1 MELYNPTS
9 QSIDISGWSLV
20 PTASWK
26 TFEIPDNTVIEPK
39 SFLAFT
45 HVNFWFTDFGET
57 ITLVD
62 DIGDIIDETPLLVDR
77 DDDSNSWQR
86 ITDGFDT
93 DSDSNWELKRMSPK
107 SSNGFVTAPEGESFT
122 LTGETDQAIYNFG
135 QYVTIAGTVS
145 EKIFVEKP
153 FFTPEILKIS
163 IQGPNYFKNIAI
175 FPDRDLNFSTT
186 CLLYTS
192 PSPRDR
198 G

>member
-20 PTASWK
+20 PTSSWK
-26 TFEIPDNTVIEPK
+26 TYEIPENTVIEPQ

-62 DIGDIIDETPLLVDR
+62 DIGDTIDETPLLVDR

-107 SSNGFVTAPEGESFT
+107 SSNGFINASEAESFT

-135 QYVTIAGTVS
+135 QHVTIGGTVS
-145 EKIFVEKP
+145 EKLFVEKP
-153 FFTPEILKIS
+153 FFTPEIIKIS
-163 IQGPNYFKNIAI
+163 FQGLSLIHI
-175 FPDRDLNFSTT
+175 
-186 CLLYTS
+186 
-192 PSPRDR
+192 
-198 G
+198 